1 MLKNKRLGYI
11 SRPCG
16 FNQFVVD
23 FHICYIGYFGV
34 VRPILDAVLK
44 QGVPRL
50 FQHGL
55 NQLGTP
61 LFYKKKYSRAETILW
76 VISNER

>member
-61 LFYKKKYSRAETILW
+61 LFYKK
-76 VISNER
+76 